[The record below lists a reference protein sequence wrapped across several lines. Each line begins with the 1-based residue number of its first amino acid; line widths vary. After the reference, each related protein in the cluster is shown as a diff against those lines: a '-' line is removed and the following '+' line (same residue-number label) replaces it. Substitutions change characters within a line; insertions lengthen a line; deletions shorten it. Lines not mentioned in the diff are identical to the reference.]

1 MINVKTIE
9 IQMKL
14 KELYNLKKKRSGS
27 LASKKT
33 NQTGEVSPNQLRT
46 DTLITESSEEK
57 LDGTIR
63 QNSIKLK
70 LEQTDK
76 LIEEELLVDNQKI
89 NTINK

>member
-1 MINVKTIE
+1 
-9 IQMKL
+9 MKL

>member
-33 NQTGEVSPNQLRT
+33 N
-46 DTLITESSEEK
+46 
-57 LDGTIR
+57 
-63 QNSIKLK
+63 
-70 LEQTDK
+70 
-76 LIEEELLVDNQKI
+76 
-89 NTINK
+89 